1 MDLIKTDIKDC
12 YLVKLNKFE
21 DERGFFVRAFC
32 KNIFKKKKILN
43 KIKQINFSFSKKKGT
58 IRGLH
63 LQKKPFEEM
72 KIIFCLRGSI
82 YDVVADLR
90 KASKSYTKHIGVK
103 ISSQDRIGI
112 IVPKGCA
119 HGFQT
124 LEKNTEIIYF
134 TSEFYNKSKETGI
147 KYSDPILNIKWPLK
161 LSSISKRL

>member
-1 MDLIKTDIKDC
+1 
-12 YLVKLNKFE
+12 
-21 DERGFFVRAFC
+21 
-32 KNIFKKKKILN
+32 
-43 KIKQINFSFSKKKGT
+43 
-58 IRGLH
+58 
-63 LQKKPFEEM
+63 M

-161 LSSISKRL
+161 LSSIE